1 MKDMYSSR
9 LAIIFSCVGHAF
21 MHILVSLFLTIVLA
35 LEREWDLSY
44 DALIEIWALGAFL
57 IGAGAPLAGW
67 LSDRYGEVWLMVAFF
82 VGAGMATVFAGLADG
97 SMELLI
103 ALSALG
109 LCAAIYHPVGL
120 AWVVKNAVGRG
131 KVLGIVGISGSI
143 GLAVASLLAGSLTD
157 LSGWRSA
164 FVAPGVAAI
173 AVGGVLAWLAITGRV
188 VDRKTDLAPAADE
201 AKIDLIRAFGILLLT
216 MVLGSLYYTAFATV
230 LPKWISV
237 GISPGETLDTATVG
251 MLVTIIYLVGATGQ
265 IAGGWLADRYALKW
279 VYALTFAIKI
289 PMTLLAIGIGG
300 WSLFLVAIVIGF
312 TLDLSGPVENILL
325 ARYSP
330 QRRRGL
336 IYGLKYVAGFA
347 AAPLGI
353 AFVAWC
359 YRWSDGPEAL
369 YLGLAALAL
378 LMLIGALFLPN
389 DRPNVVT
396 APATAGS

>member
-9 LAIIFSCVGHAF
+9 LAIAFSCVGHAF

-44 DALIEIWALGAFL
+44 DELIEIWTLGAFL

-67 LSDRYGEVWLMVAFF
+67 LSDRYGEIWLMVAFF
-82 VGAGMATVFAGLADG
+82 VGAGMATIFAGLADG
-97 SMELLI
+97 SAELLI

-143 GLAVASLLAGSLTD
+143 GLAIASLLAGSLTD

-188 VDRKTDLAPAADE
+188 VDRKTDLAPAAGE
-201 AKIDLIRAFGILLLT
+201 AKIDLVRAFGILLLT

-289 PMTLLAIGIGG
+289 PMTLLAIGVGG
-300 WSLFLVAIVIGF
+300 WPLFLVAIVIGF

-347 AAPLGI
+347 AAPLGVT
-353 AFVAWC
+353 FVAWC
-359 YRWSDGPEAL
+359 YRSSDGPEAL

-389 DRPNVVT
+389 DRPKVVP
-396 APATAGS
+396 APATAGP

>member
-44 DALIEIWALGAFL
+44 DALIEIWTLGAFL

-143 GLAVASLLAGSLTD
+143 GLAFASLLAGSLTD

-237 GISPGETLDTATVG
+237 AISPGETLDTATVG